1 MNDTF
6 IFKKAFKKILLTI
19 LIFISLITLS
29 GCSFLESD
37 NNDKNDNTINA
48 KYGLLVNDV
57 NEYTEIA
64 DSEVA
69 TTVANIVMPA
79 TVEITCKINFSY
91 NQISYGFWGSSQ
103 NKTVHSSESGQ
114 ATGIIINEEGYV
126 LTNAHVVTV
135 SDASKYNNLEYESYE
150 IYLNYADSDVNFE
163 ATVVTSDTTLDLAI
177 LKMDISQL
185 DEIKYAV
192 FYNLTDPKS
201 DEYQEET
208 AKKLYYGETC
218 IAIGNANGYG
228 ISVTKGVVS
237 APVRYF
243 EESSVV
249 IEAIQTDAAI
259 NPGNSGGPLC
269 NIYGSVI
276 GINSFKIVTTSS
288 ENLGYAIP
296 SNVILRYIDDVN
308 ENLSLSIK
316 YYYTDTR
323 AYTKQV
329 KTN

>member
-6 IFKKAFKKILLTI
+6 FQKRIKKI
-19 LIFISLITLS
+19 ITLFLLVVS
-29 GCSFLESD
+29 LFSLTGCNIFQSD
-37 NNDKNDNTINA
+37 KTINA
-48 KYGLLVNDV
+48 KYGLKVNEVD
-57 NEYTEIA
+57 EYTEI
-64 DSEVA
+64 SENEIA

-91 NQISYGFWGSSQ
+91 EQTSYGFWGGSEK
-103 NKTVHSSESGQ
+103 KTVHSSESGQ
-114 ATGIIINEEGYV
+114 ATGIIINEDGYV

-135 SDASKYNNLEYESYE
+135 SDDSKYNNLKYESYE
-150 IYLNYADSDVNFE
+150 IYLNYADSDVNFKAE
-163 ATVVTSDTTLDLAI
+163 VVTSDTSLDLAI
-177 LKMDISQL
+177 LKMDISNI
-185 DEIKYAV
+185 ENIKYAV

-201 DEYQEET
+201 DEYQNED

-228 ISVTKGVVS
+228 LSVTKGVIS
-237 APVRYF
+237 APIRYF
-243 EESSVV
+243 EESSIV

-269 NIYGSVI
+269 NMFGAVI
-276 GINSFKIVTTSS
+276 GINSFKIVTSTS

-296 SNVILRYIDDVN
+296 SNIIIRYIDDAN
-308 ENLSLSIK
+308 NSLKTNIK
-316 YYYTDTR
+316 YYYTDSR
-323 AYTKQV
+323 SYSKEV

>member
-6 IFKKAFKKILLTI
+6 IFKKCFKKITVLM
-19 LIFISLITLS
+19 LIFVSLFTLT
-29 GCSFLESD
+29 GCTFT
-37 NNDKNDNTINA
+37 NNDNTINA

-57 NEYTEIA
+57 NEYDEIS
-64 DSEVA
+64 DTEVA

-91 NQISYGFWGSSQ
+91 EQISYGFFGPSQ
-103 NKTVHSSESGQ
+103 TKTLHSSESGQ
-114 ATGIIINEEGYV
+114 ATGIILNEDGYV

-135 SDASKYNNLEYESYE
+135 SDASKYNNLKYESYE
-150 IYLNYADSDVNFE
+150 INLNYADSDVKFK
-163 ATVVTSDTTLDLAI
+163 ATVLTYDTTLDLAI
-177 LKMDISQL
+177 LKMDVS
-185 DEIKYAV
+185 EIEEVKYGV

-201 DEYQEET
+201 DDYLESD

-228 ISVTKGVVS
+228 ISVTKGVIS

-269 NIYGSVI
+269 NIYGSII
-276 GINSFKIVTTSS
+276 GINSFKIVTSTS

-296 SNVILRYIDDVN
+296 SNVIIRYIDDVN
-308 ENLSLSIK
+308 KQENTNIK
-316 YYYTDTR
+316 YYYTDAR

-329 KTN
+329 KSK